1 MNDSR
6 TTPRAA
12 SAIATGG
19 TSSRD
24 DERNTRRSFLKTA
37 MGAGAAATL
46 GTLTSACGAD
56 ASNAAETAV
65 PAACDTPAID
75 AGTPVS
81 GPLLNVT
88 AAGLPYRQDDPAW
101 GPDLMWDRDLV
112 IRADHELNGA
122 TLTQAKSLLRKF
134 DDGNSIGNE
143 GCLLT
148 TLAMVL
154 QLLTPKSPAWTPK
167 TLNTSAQ
174 ELYYYTLC
182 GLSMQS
188 LYADLVSEVSEG
200 NVQQC
205 LKEEYLAGVAGWPKT
220 HVHTSSLV
228 RAYRRLKPAERTHFV
243 VMLKTGTYDDTVA
256 SHYLLLHP
264 NDAGSPDDTDPEVLD
279 PAKPLDESRLW
290 RLSDSARAITQDPDI
305 AKGWAEGGIE
315 PTQIGGAWVFT
326 RWSST
331 HDRSQLA
338 PLIQAWAT
346 ELSSTR

>member
-1 MNDSR
+1 MSDEIRSND
-6 TTPRAA
+6 PREQAPP
-12 SAIATGG
+12 
-19 TSSRD
+19 D
-24 DERNTRRSFLKTA
+24 RRAFLKRA
-37 MGAGAAATL
+37 LDVGAAATL
-46 GTLTSACGAD
+46 GALTTSCGAND
-56 ASNAAETAV
+56 AAAGSATGTE
-65 PAACDTPAID
+65 ACAPSSVD
-75 AGTPVS
+75 AGTS
-81 GPLLNVT
+81 ATAPLLDVT
-88 AAGLPYRQDDPAW
+88 AAGMPYRQDDPAW
-101 GPDLMWDRDLV
+101 GADLMWDRDLV
-112 IRADHELNGA
+112 IRAAHELNGA
-122 TLTQAKSLLRKF
+122 TLTEARGLLRQF
-134 DDGNSIGNE
+134 DDGNTIANE

-148 TLAMVL
+148 SLAMVL
-154 QLLTPKSPAWTPK
+154 QLLAPMSPAWTPK
-167 TLNTSAQ
+167 TLNASAQ
-174 ELYYYTLC
+174 ELYYYTHC

-264 NDAGSPDDTDPEVLD
+264 NDAGTPDDSDPEVLD
-279 PAKPLDESRLW
+279 PAKPLDQSGAW

-305 AKGWAEGGIE
+305 AQGWADSGIE

-326 RWSST
+326 RWTNT

-338 PLIQAWAT
+338 PLIQAWAA
-346 ELSSTR
+346 ELAAAR